1 MQKHANEH
9 AYVVKSSDVA
19 DLQMYTEAM
28 ACSDAVDWEMACD
41 AEKHA
46 FEHMGVYE
54 IVPHPKGRKVIGS
67 CWVFRIKRGPDGAVQ
82 KYKA

>member
-41 AEKHA
+41 TEKRA
-46 FEHMGVYE
+46 FEHMGVYSRSKNCPN
-54 IVPHPKGRKVIGS
+54 VSPFLTNLHQSNPNPKTS
-67 CWVFRIKRGPDGAVQ
+67 L
-82 KYKA
+82 

>member
-1 MQKHANEH
+1 
-9 AYVVKSSDVA
+9 
-19 DLQMYTEAM
+19 
-28 ACSDAVDWEMACD
+28 MACD

-67 CWVFRIKRGPDGAVQ
+67 RWVFRIKQGPDGAVQ

>member
-1 MQKHANEH
+1 
-9 AYVVKSSDVA
+9 
-19 DLQMYTEAM
+19 
-28 ACSDAVDWEMACD
+28 MACD

-54 IVPHPKGRKVIGS
+54 IVPHPKGQKVIGS
-67 CWVFRIKRGPDGAVQ
+67 RWVFRIKQGPDGTVQ